1 MAPYLGRQDALN
13 GLVLLNKK
21 NNVFEA
27 MSIGASGFYTPANGR
42 GLVELVIQ
50 DRLSV
55 VAGQNRDLLK
65 IFSLS
70 KDSSSFVKVN
80 PSETHAIVYLKDGT
94 KRKEEFSSG
103 HGFLSQSAN
112 FIHVNSTITSVEI
125 FTGNKKSRTVK
136 P

>member
-21 NNVFEA
+21 NNEFES
-27 MSIGASGFYTPANGR
+27 MSIAASGFYTPANGR

-65 IFSLS
+65 IFSLA
-70 KDSSSFVKVN
+70 KDSASFIKTT
-80 PSETHAIVYLKDGT
+80 PAETHAIVYLKDGT

-103 HGFLSQSAN
+103 HGFLSQSVN
-112 FIHVNSTITSVEI
+112 FIHLNSSVASVEI